1 MTQPVDNRAERV
13 MDCLHERFVLV
24 GLDLTILIVNDAA
37 LPNFVK
43 KDDVIGRKLFD
54 VYPNLLTQGFGKIIE
69 SVIATS
75 NPYIELFAK
84 HTTVDGF
91 SGFHHRKVL
100 PFKNALGAIEGVLI
114 VVENVHEEHLAQV
127 QSQHT
132 EFEYAQLIE
141 TLQLVSFEL
150 NASGTIVAINKA
162 VKPVL
167 GFSPEQLVGRSF
179 TSCIHPDDVRS
190 TWHIYWQI
198 VNLGKL
204 FGICENRFSTSDGSY
219 VHMRW
224 NIHPLHDAH
233 GAIIGCRGVG
243 ENITA
248 DREVLQELREDIRL
262 FDEIIQAT
270 PMPIIAVKSDE
281 VLKIN
286 RAFYKLLHTSMR
298 SKSLTLSEIGE
309 QLRITT
315 LEALCKLAE
324 TQGSA
329 RETTVISKNG
339 ILIDAHISATRIHSA
354 IVVAVHLAHAVQ

>member
-1 MTQPVDNRAERV
+1 MQSDYNRAERV

-24 GLDLTILIVNDAA
+24 GLDLTILIVNEAA

-43 KDDVIGRKLFD
+43 KEEVIGRGLFE
-54 VYPNLLTQGFGKIIE
+54 VYPNLLQQGFKKIIE
-69 SVIATS
+69 SVIATN

-100 PFKNALGAIEGVLI
+100 PFKNPEGVLDGILI
-114 VVENVHEEHLAQV
+114 VIENVHEERLAQV

-132 EFEYAQLIE
+132 EFEYTQLIE

-150 NASGTIVAINKA
+150 DARGTIVDINRA

-167 GFSPEQLVGRSF
+167 GFDPGQLIGKSF
-179 TSCIHPDDVRS
+179 TSCIHPDDVRM

-204 FGICENRFSTSDGSY
+204 FGVCENRFTTAEGLY

-224 NIHPLHDAH
+224 NIHPMYDSH

-248 DREVLQELREDIRL
+248 DRTVLQELRNEIRL
-262 FDEIIQAT
+262 YDETLQAT
-270 PMPIIAVKSDE
+270 PVPLLVIRNGEII
-281 VLKIN
+281 KIN
-286 RAFYKLLHTSMR
+286 RAFHKLMHVSMR
-298 SKSLTLSEIGE
+298 SKTPTLESVSE
-309 QLRITT
+309 QLRTNVIRAIC
-315 LEALCKLAE
+315 ESAEKLG
-324 TQGSA
+324 TA
-329 RETTVISKNG
+329 RESVNISKNG
-339 ILIDAHISATRIHSA
+339 ISTDAHIIAIRIHDA
-354 IVVAVHLAHAVQ
+354 IVVAIEPVNEVQ

>member
-24 GLDLTILIVNDAA
+24 SLDLTILIVNEAA

-43 KDDVIGRKLFD
+43 KDDVVGRKLFE
-54 VYPNLLTQGFGKIIE
+54 VYPNLLNQGFNKIIE

-84 HTTVDGF
+84 HTTIDGF

-100 PFKNALGAIEGVLI
+100 PFKNDHGEIEGVL
-114 VVENVHEEHLAQV
+114 VVIENVHEEHLAQV

-150 NASGTIVAINKA
+150 NASGTIIDINKA

-167 GFSPEQLVGRSF
+167 GFSPEQLIGRSF

-224 NIHPLHDAH
+224 NIHPLHDVS

-248 DREVLQELREDIRL
+248 DRTALQELRDEIRL
-262 FDEIIQAT
+262 CDEALQVAPI
-270 PMPIIAVKSDE
+270 PIIVVQGGE
-281 VLKIN
+281 ILRIN
-286 RAFYKLLHTSMR
+286 RAFYKLLHISMR
-298 SKSLTLSEIGE
+298 SKILTLRDVAD
-309 QLRITT
+309 QLQIST
-315 LEALCKLAE
+315 LVALCELAG
-324 TQGSA
+324 THGSA
-329 RETTVISKNG
+329 HEFIIISKG
-339 ILIDAHISATRIHSA
+339 GAMAEARMSAVRIHNA
-354 IVVAVHLAHAVQ
+354 IVVAIE